1 MCGGGPPR
9 HYIYMGEH
17 MDKTIKIGERDIKL
31 RANALLPIAFRAEFG
46 EDIFKKQMQVF
57 SVFGQGK
64 NTAAN
69 INSEINVI
77 DIMKMIYAMAKLAD
91 KNILPFEKWLEEIDE
106 FPVFDVVNQAADMF
120 MVNMTST
127 TKIKNANAAGK

>member
-1 MCGGGPPR
+1 
-9 HYIYMGEH
+9 MG
-17 MDKTIKIGERDIKL
+17 K
-31 RANALLPIAFRAEFG
+31 
-46 EDIFKKQMQVF
+46 
-57 SVFGQGK
+57 GK

-91 KNILPFEKWLEEIDE
+91 KNILPFEKWLEEIEE